1 MWGGLSQPHPLP
13 ARLPKRAFLSSS
25 VPGLCLWA
33 IFALAALLL
42 APALQGGFLFDDFH
56 NLDALGAHG
65 GVRDATTLKAYL
77 ASGFN
82 AGPTGRPLALLSF
95 LIDAND
101 WPASPY
107 GFKRTSLGL
116 HLINGL
122 LLAWATL
129 KLLAAT
135 GEPPSRVA
143 WAAVLTAALWILHP
157 LLISTTFYP
166 VQRMAMLAA
175 TFTLAAFVT
184 YWHGRA
190 RLPHAPRRALAWMG
204 ASLTVGT
211 LLATLSKENG
221 ALLPLLVLAAEFSLA
236 RRLPPLPKAFG
247 ALFLALPAA
256 AVVGLLLSHLT
267 LDPHPWPNRP
277 FNAIERL
284 LTEAR
289 ILWDYL
295 GWWFLPRIED
305 AGLFRDAYPISRALL
320 DPPTTLLA
328 LLGLV
333 GLIGAAIAA
342 RRRYPW
348 LAFALLFFFVGHL
361 MESTWLGLEL
371 YFEHRNYLPTAF
383 LFLPLALALTAP
395 LQVLSWRP
403 SAMIALVLLALLA
416 TLSHLRAQL
425 WSNPIQLEAYW
436 AAAAPDSPR
445 AANALARHY
454 LDWVGDSRRAREILD
469 TALATH
475 PHNALLNLSKLQLAI
490 NLGTADAET
499 FTEAGKGLALAP
511 LDGQALLGLRHIV
524 QTLMRPNVSATHRE
538 AMRQLLDHLTS
549 NPDWAKDRYFQR
561 LLPYLRAQ
569 LALGDRRPDEA
580 ESFYREAIQRYGNV
594 DSAMQIVA
602 EMGNAGYYDQA
613 LRLLDMAE
621 ALLADSQMRQGLLFD
636 RETYAREIARIRNL
650 LQEDRH
656 KVSARQAS
664 P

>member
-1 MWGGLSQPHPLP
+1 MGAAFGSLPPLL
-13 ARLPKRAFLSSS
+13 ARLSKRAFLSSS

-33 IFALAALLL
+33 TLALAAILL
-42 APALQGGFLFDDFH
+42 APALQGGFLFDDFY

-65 GVRDATTLKAYL
+65 GVRDPTTLKAYL

-82 AGPTGRPLALLSF
+82 AGPAGRPLALLSF

-135 GEPPSRVA
+135 GEPPSRAA
-143 WAAVLTAALWILHP
+143 WAAVLTAALWLLHP

-175 TFTLAAFVT
+175 TFTLAAFVA

-190 RLPHAPRRALAWMG
+190 RLPHAPRRALIWMG

-221 ALLPLLVLAAEFSLA
+221 ALLPLLLLVAEFSLA

-247 ALFLALPAA
+247 ALFLALPTAA
-256 AVVGLLLSHLT
+256 IVGLLLSYFT
-267 LDPHPWPNRP
+267 LDPRPWPNRP

-295 GWWFLPRIED
+295 GGWFLPRIED
-305 AGLFRDAYPISRALL
+305 AGLFRDAYPVSRSLL

-348 LAFALLFFFVGHL
+348 LAFALLFF
-361 MESTWLGLEL
+361 S
-371 YFEHRNYLPTAF
+371 
-383 LFLPLALALTAP
+383 
-395 LQVLSWRP
+395 
-403 SAMIALVLLALLA
+403 LA
-416 TLSHLRAQL
+416 T
-425 WSNPIQLEAYW
+425 
-436 AAAAPDSPR
+436 
-445 AANALARHY
+445 
-454 LDWVGDSRRAREILD
+454 
-469 TALATH
+469 
-475 PHNALLNLSKLQLAI
+475 
-490 NLGTADAET
+490 
-499 FTEAGKGLALAP
+499 
-511 LDGQALLGLRHIV
+511 
-524 QTLMRPNVSATHRE
+524 
-538 AMRQLLDHLTS
+538 
-549 NPDWAKDRYFQR
+549 
-561 LLPYLRAQ
+561 
-569 LALGDRRPDEA
+569 
-580 ESFYREAIQRYGNV
+580 
-594 DSAMQIVA
+594 
-602 EMGNAGYYDQA
+602 
-613 LRLLDMAE
+613 
-621 ALLADSQMRQGLLFD
+621 
-636 RETYAREIARIRNL
+636 
-650 LQEDRH
+650 
-656 KVSARQAS
+656 
-664 P
+664 